1 MSKTIKRLLVVLV
14 GVMFA
19 TTVYAQSTT
28 ASIAGHVTD
37 ENGALTDAMI
47 TAVYTP
53 SGIAYHAFSN
63 RDGSFRINGVV
74 AGGPYTVKVEHV
86 AHRPL
91 VLNNVQAPLSG
102 TVVLNLVMKSDAV
115 TLEEVVVTAEM
126 NSNMDIQNS
135 GAGTFISNQT
145 IENVPTTSRSMNDI
159 MKLTPQ
165 GSVAAGGFSVGGGN
179 YRGSSV
185 TVDGATFNNS
195 FGIGT
200 NLPAGGSPLSLD
212 AIDQISINL
221 TPFDVRQSGFQG
233 GAINV
238 VTKHGS
244 NQWHASVYDYYT
256 SNALQGVKIDDDVL
270 PNVKTLNNVMGLTL
284 SGPIVK
290 DKLFFFVNAE
300 YTMDEVA
307 GSTATAQ
314 ETADPN
320 WKPGSSVHRPTVEQ
334 METIRTFLKDN
345 YNGYDPGRYQGY
357 SLKTPDYKLLARL
370 DWNIN
375 KDNLF
380 NIRFSHTHTY
390 NSNQPSSSMSPL
402 GGTDTKFNIGGVE
415 YTVNRYSA
423 GRQSDYTMYFES
435 ARYYQELNF
444 TSLAAEL
451 NSRIFKG
458 KGTNTLRATWSLQN
472 EPRSH
477 FGEVFPTVDILE
489 PYTDENGDRQ
499 YAFYTTFG
507 IDPFTYMNTRR
518 VNTLNFTDELTYT
531 TGIHNFLAGAQVEFN
546 RIVNGYMQGGAG
558 WYIFDSW
565 ETFAN
570 GGNPLS
576 MMITHANLD
585 DPMAT
590 VYPTFDQNQVSL
602 YGQDEIEFSKYFKF
616 TAGLRLELPFITFP
630 NNNLNKDF
638 ADIAEK
644 NPESSF
650 KGLSTA
656 DLPGLTLNISPRIG
670 FNWDVLKDRKLV
682 VRGGSG
688 LFTGRIP
695 NVWLVSA
702 AGNSNVLQYQYKAN
716 NPNTPVIPFYQDRT
730 DIINAIY
737 AGDTYHQQDLPAP
750 TGATILAKD
759 LRMPTSWK
767 SSLAVDAKLP
777 FGIKGTLE
785 GIYSYNYNE
794 VIATTLGYK
803 LGDSIQL
810 PGEPEKRAGYVSENI
825 RNKNGEVM
833 NGYYLHN
840 SKDLHGRYFS
850 MTTQLEKSFAFGL
863 DVMAAYTHSFSMSV
877 TDGGG
882 DQVNGLAQINN
893 VNDAN
898 GHELGYSTYVTPNRI
913 IASAAYT
920 INEGAYT
927 ATKLGLFYE
936 GYNIGY
942 VGDYTRTGVSYLIK
956 NVSGIRYG
964 NSYTA
969 QLIYIPTKEEL
980 ESMPFSSD
988 GNRDAFETFISNDRY
1003 LNAHRGEYS
1012 MRNAVTAPWVNR
1024 INLKVDQLFYFNVGG
1039 QQTVLEVGAD
1049 LNNVGNLFNSEW
1061 GTFKQLSSETIL
1073 EYKDG
1078 VYKFTEPV
1086 WNSYK
1091 NFMSTW
1097 QLLLHVRYS
1106 F

>member
-14 GVMFA
+14 GVLFA
-19 TTVYAQSTT
+19 TSVYAQSTT

-37 ENGALTDAMI
+37 ENGPLTDAMI

-74 AGGPYTVKVEHV
+74 AGGPYTVKVEHM

-102 TVVLNLVMKSDAV
+102 TVVLNLVMKADAV

-145 IENVPTTSRSMNDI
+145 IENVPTTNRSMNDI
-159 MKLTPQ
+159 LKLTPQ

-185 TVDGATFNNS
+185 TVDGASFNNA
-195 FGIGT
+195 FGIGS

-238 VTKHGS
+238 VTKHGG

-256 SNALQGVKIDDDVL
+256 SNALHGVKIDDDKL
-270 PNVKTLNNVMGLTL
+270 PNVKTLNNVMGMTL
-284 SGPIVK
+284 SGPIIK

-300 YTMDEVA
+300 YTMDEEA

-320 WKPGSSVHRPTVEQ
+320 WEPGSSVHRPTVEQ

-390 NSNQPSSSMSPL
+390 TSNIPSSSMDPI
-402 GGTDTKFNIGGVE
+402 GKKDTKFIIGGVE
-415 YTVNRYSA
+415 YSVNRNDE
-423 GRQSDYTMYFES
+423 GRQSYYTMYFES
-435 ARYYQELNF
+435 ARYYQEQNF

-451 NSRIFKG
+451 NSRLFKG

-477 FGEVFPTVDILE
+477 YGELFPTVDILE
-489 PYTDENGDRQ
+489 PYVKSNGDTG

-518 VNTLNFTDELTYT
+518 VNTVNVTDELTYT
-531 TGIHNFLAGAQVEFN
+531 VGIHNIIGGVQFEFN
-546 RIVNGYMQGGAG
+546 RIINGFMRGGAG

-585 DPMAT
+585 DPKAT
-590 VYPTFDQNQVSL
+590 VYPTFDQNQLSL
-602 YGQDEIEFSKYFKF
+602 YAQDEMEFSKYFKF
-616 TAGLRLELPFITFP
+616 TAGLRLELPFVTFP

-638 ADIAEK
+638 ADIAAK

-650 KGLSTA
+650 AGLSTDDFPA
-656 DLPGLTLNISPRIG
+656 VSLNVSPRVG
-670 FNWDVLKDRKLV
+670 FNWDVLKDRSLV
-682 VRGGSG
+682 VRGGTG

-695 NVWLVSA
+695 NVWIVSA
-702 AGNSNVLQYQYKAN
+702 AGNSNVLQYSYIAN
-716 NPNTPVIPFYQDRT
+716 YYTGNQVYPFCADRE

-737 AGDTYHQQDLPAP
+737 AGSAYHQQDLPAP

-794 VIATTLGYK
+794 VIATTLGYR

-825 RNKNGEVM
+825 MSKSGEVM

-840 SKDLHGRYFS
+840 AKDLHGRYYS
-850 MTTQLEKSFAFGL
+850 ITAQLEKNFAFGL
-863 DVMAAYTHSFSMSV
+863 DLMAAYTHSFSMSV
-877 TDGGG
+877 TDGSGE
-882 DQVNGLAQINN
+882 QIYNLASINN
-893 VNDAN
+893 VNDNN
-898 GHELGYSTYVTPNRI
+898 GHELGYSAFVTPNRI

-920 INEGAYT
+920 INEGVYT

-936 GYNIGY
+936 GYNIGR
-942 VGDYTRTGVSYLIK
+942 VGNYTQTGMSYLIK
-956 NVSGIRYG
+956 NVSGMG
-964 NSYTA
+964 GT
-969 QLIYIPTKEEL
+969 QLIYIPTKDEL
-980 ESMPFSSD
+980 KDMPFSSD
-988 GNRDAFETFISNDRY
+988 ENRDAYETFISNDRY

-1012 MRNAVTAPWVNR
+1012 MRNCVTAPWVNR

-1061 GTFKQLSSETIL
+1061 GTYKQISSETIL
-1073 EYKDG
+1073 EYKNG
-1078 VYKFTEPV
+1078 QYTFTEPK

-1091 NFMSTW
+1091 DFVSTW